1 MKASVTLPSSSLG
14 PLYSSSMAA
23 KRGPPRNPP
32 RQLVTQGD
40 NGDKLGCSQAPRG
53 PPEDPKTL
61 LVTLAGTPRPP
72 QGPRGSLK
80 TLQDPPPAVPQGSHW
95 NPEPQPGT
103 PKPPPGPFQ
112 VILRFC
118 QGSSRGSAPPKI
130 LMGALSLQWGL
141 SKGLQDPQG
150 DPRPLLGPFR
160 APHNPC
166 GDPEPSVGARTTPMR
181 PPQPSETP

>member
-80 TLQDPPPAVPQGSHW
+80 TLQDPHPCS
-95 NPEPQPGT
+95 
-103 PKPPPGPFQ
+103 
-112 VILRFC
+112 
-118 QGSSRGSAPPKI
+118 SSRFSLEPRASTWDPKAPPRT
-130 LMGALSLQWGL
+130 L
-141 SKGLQDPQG
+141 P
-150 DPRPLLGPFR
+150 
-160 APHNPC
+160 
-166 GDPEPSVGARTTPMR
+166 GDPEVLPGIFAGICPPQDPHGGSEPPMGPLKRTPRPPRRPQASARTLHS
-181 PPQPSETP
+181 PPQPLWGP